1 MSNTKGLL
9 HKRSLMCL
17 ATAMLLNHQASAQLH
32 TVNTPPESMLVLA
45 TEQFEQGA
53 YKNAAQSAAK
63 YMSAMHYTLHAINTD
78 AADKAGY
85 VLVTSKL
92 KIDEQRSDVMAVD
105 YLNKTANPAYKQRAA
120 FALAQYYFRHNQL
133 VSAIYYYELAGIANL
148 TNKEIADAKFEL
160 AYCYFNSKQFDKA
173 ASLFQAIKELEG
185 KYFLAGNYYY
195 GLLAYNQ
202 GNYEDALKSFDRIA
216 NDKGYKA
223 IVPYY
228 MAEIYYFTG
237 NKDKALKEAKRLMA
251 LPEKLYYDNELHL
264 LAAQVLFEEKR
275 YKEALPYFEH
285 YYNLVDQIRK
295 EDLYEL
301 AYCYYH
307 QQEWDKAIDKFS
319 QLSDTRD
326 SLAQTAMYLLGDC
339 HLKTGDNKSARNA
352 FTICADMPFNQ
363 SQREAA
369 LLLAAKLSYA
379 MGYNSEAL
387 THINDLLESYPNS
400 EYKDEAKTM
409 KSDLLIKTNQ
419 YVAAYNSLID
429 VKDKDAA
436 YWQVR
441 QKVMYGFAMMQMQ
454 KGDMQ
459 FADSLLSMSL
469 QRSSD
474 EKYEQAANFWKSEL
488 AYKTRRFEDAI
499 AYGEKYVSR
508 AAIRNKAEVL
518 AQNVTLQ
525 NAYTTMGYAA
535 MELQRFDVAQQYFST
550 AQMKATDAGSTMD
563 AVLREADA
571 VFMQKGYM
579 KAIALYDKVIAAKG
593 EDADYAKYQKG
604 IVLGVIGK
612 RADKATVMQ
621 SLMNAKPASKY
632 ANEARY
638 ELALVQIEEDKYQA
652 AIGTLAPLTNVTDK
666 GNFAVKSL
674 MKTAFCYQQMN
685 ADDKAIETLKKVVA
699 DYPAAEERTAALDAL
714 RGLYIDN
721 NQPQAFAQLLKEN
734 NIRLTDD
741 KSMDST
747 YYGAAETQY
756 AAGNWAKAKQSFGTY
771 LQQYPDGV
779 FATKAAFYKA
789 EASYQL
795 NDMKEALTGYDAV
808 LQKGWSDFAERSAL
822 KAATIS
828 AVNND
833 HAAAMR
839 YYGLLRNYAMGK
851 ENLQESYTGMMRSAY
866 HEKQYGSAAL
876 YADTLL
882 TMPGIAEGLQTEG
895 SYIKAK
901 SLYETGK
908 QDEAYPLFA
917 KLTNNKKSIVA
928 AEASYYVAESLLKNG
943 KLKEAEEQA
952 NKAVKLAGGND
963 VLTVKSYLLIA
974 EVLVKQDDYFNA
986 KALLQSIVK
995 NAKVPA
1001 LKEEATKK
1009 LEEAKAT
1016 ETKKG
1021 KLKQE

>member
-1 MSNTKGLL
+1 MTNTKGLL

-17 ATAMLLNHQASAQLH
+17 ATAMLLSHQASAQLH
-32 TVNTPPESMLVLA
+32 TVNTPPERMLVLA
-45 TEQFEQGA
+45 AEQYEQA
-53 YKNAAQSAAK
+53 MYKNAAQSAES
-63 YMSAMHYTLHAINTD
+63 YLSAVHNTLRTINAD

-85 VLVTSKL
+85 LLVTSKL
-92 KIDEQRSDVMAVD
+92 KIDEQGSDALAIE
-105 YLNKTANPAYKQRAA
+105 YLNKTANPSYKERAA

-148 TNKEIADAKFEL
+148 SNAEIADEKFEL

-173 ASLFQAIKELEG
+173 ATLFQAIKELEG

-216 NDKGYKA
+216 NDKSYKA

-228 MAEIYYFTG
+228 VAEIYYFTG
-237 NKDKALKEAKRLMA
+237 NKEKALQEAKRLIA

-275 YKEALPYFEH
+275 YSEALPYFEH
-285 YYNLVDQIRK
+285 YYNLVDQKRK
-295 EDLYEL
+295 EDLYEM

-307 QQEWDKAIDKFS
+307 QQEWQKAIDKFS

-339 HLKTGDNKSARNA
+339 YLKTDDSKSARNA
-352 FTICADMPFNQ
+352 FTICAEMPFNPA
-363 SQREAA
+363 QREAA
-369 LLLAAKLSYA
+369 MLLAAKLSYA

-387 THINDLLESYPNS
+387 THINTLLADYPAS
-400 EYKDEAKTM
+400 AYKDEANTM
-409 KSDLLIKTNQ
+409 LSDLLIKTNQ
-419 YVAAYNSLID
+419 YTAAYNALQD
-429 VKDKDAA
+429 VHEHDAA

-441 QKVMYGFAMMQMQ
+441 QKVTYGYAMMQMQ
-454 KGDMQ
+454 QGNMA

-488 AYKTRRFEDAI
+488 AYKTRRFEEAI
-499 AYGEKYVSR
+499 IFGERFVER
-508 AAIRNKAEVL
+508 AMIRNKAEQL
-518 AQNVTLQ
+518 ASNITLQ

-535 MELQRFDVAQQYFST
+535 MELQRFAAAQQYFSVS
-550 AQMKATDAGSTMD
+550 QMKATDGGSTLD

-612 RADKATVMQ
+612 RADKAALMQ
-621 SLMNAKPASKY
+621 SLMSAKPASKY

-652 AIGTLAPLTNVTDK
+652 AISTLAPLAAVTDK
-666 GNFAVKSL
+666 NFAVKSL

-685 ADDKAIETLKKVVA
+685 ADDKAIETFKKVVT
-699 DYPAAEERTAALDAL
+699 DYPAAEERSAALDAL

-721 NQPQAFAQLLKEN
+721 NQPHAFAQLLKDN

-747 YYGAAETQY
+747 YYGAAEMQY
-756 AAGNWAKAKQSFGTY
+756 AASNWAKAKQSFGTY

-779 FATKAAFYKA
+779 FATKATFYKA

-795 NDMKEALTGYDAV
+795 NDMKEALAGYDAV
-808 LQKGWSDFAERSAL
+808 LQRGWSDFAERSAL

-833 HAAAMR
+833 NAAALK
-839 YYGLLRNYAMGK
+839 YYSLLRNYAMGK

-866 HEKQYGSAAL
+866 HEKQFGNAAL

-908 QDEAYPLFA
+908 QEEAYPLFA
-917 KLTNNKKSIVA
+917 KLTNNKKSIIA
-928 AEASYYVAESLLKNG
+928 AEANYYVAESLLKAG

-974 EVLVKQDDYFNA
+974 DVLVKQDDYFNA
-986 KALLQSIVK
+986 KALLQSIAK

-1009 LEEAKAT
+1009 LEEVKAT